1 MTENFYYAP
10 SVREYI
16 RQDFERFGY
25 KFDSLPCVDLDKN
38 LILYESDLPH
48 FLSTIDDLKTENS
61 YIFVIDHHYAW
72 HSHMTKLD
80 NVTRDHKII
89 FLGTQHLA
97 PIYQNIKC
105 FSLGSSEDWCR
116 HDFVKYLVDDWH
128 ETRRPMIEKKFL
140 LLAAKSE
147 MLSHRDRNL
156 AIDKI
161 KLSLGD
167 ELLPRLEKNQTELMN
182 DLRHFAQWMQS
193 KFGNQNL
200 LGGFGNGLPRFDLYD
215 KAEYEIVLETN
226 YCSDTIH
233 VSEKTWRPIASGM
246 PAVFLLSG
254 TNLNFL
260 ESIGYKLEPVSFYN
274 NLRGVDKLED
284 AVDVFLHH
292 RKELAP
298 QTSKHNF
305 RQFWRRK
312 NMYRQQLP
320 ILKKVFGYSF
330 MEDLKNKLKEI

>member
-1 MTENFYYAP
+1 MTEKFHYTP

-16 RQDFERFGY
+16 KQDFERFGY
-25 KFDSLPCVDLDKN
+25 KFDSVPSVDLDKN

-48 FLSTIDDLKTENS
+48 ILSVIDDIKTENS

-72 HSHMTKLD
+72 HSQMTKLD
-80 NVTRDHKII
+80 NAIKGHKII

-128 ETRRPMIEKKFL
+128 ETRQPTIEKKFL

-147 MLSHRDRNL
+147 MSSHRDRNL

-161 KLSLGD
+161 KLSIGD
-167 ELLPRLEKNQTELMN
+167 ELLTRLEKDQTQLMN
-182 DLRHFAQWMQS
+182 DRREFANWMQS

-215 KAEYEIVLETN
+215 RAEYEIVLETI
-226 YCSDTIH
+226 YESDTIH
-233 VSEKTWRPIASGM
+233 LSEKTWRPIASDM

-260 ESIGYKLEPVSFYN
+260 ESIGYKLEPEWFYN
-274 NLRGVDKLED
+274 DLRRVDTLKD

-292 RKELAP
+292 RKELVP

-312 NMYRQQLP
+312 NIYRQQLP